1 MALFGSKKNVFCTLL
16 LRGSSCKVIVRQI
29 ASKNR
34 VTKSVKTTI
43 NFASKDELN
52 ERLGEIM
59 SKFNAKKRYICALMS
74 SPNQHLS
81 EELSTQKDYIV
92 EAVSDEYAVC
102 VPKSEAAWIRGVIS
116 LNIDECMSAL
126 KLMYFLIKNQE
137 FKGTCMF
144 VIKFKDSVCVA
155 YANDSSVLSVSMYD
169 YEKECIKIATKASNS
184 ASFSDSEEF
193 FYELVKDKLSIFY
206 SGQNSD
212 FIDKIF
218 IYDASGVDKNMS
230 YYFFKNLLIQTEL
243 VPIDIL
249 DFANKINIKENY

>member
-16 LRGSSCKVIVRQI
+16 LNGGSCKIIVRQI

-34 VTKSVKTTI
+34 VAKSAKTTI

-52 ERLGEIM
+52 EKLGEIM
-59 SKFNAKKRYICALMS
+59 SKFNTKKSYICALMS
-74 SPNQHLS
+74 SAKQCLS
-81 EELSTQKDYIV
+81 EELSSQKDYIV
-92 EAVSDEYAVC
+92 EAVNDDYAVC
-102 VPKSEAAWIRGVIS
+102 VPKNDAEWIRSAIN

-144 VIKFKDSVCVA
+144 VLKFKDSVCVA
-155 YANDSSVLSVSMYD
+155 FANDSSVLSASMYD

-212 FIDKIF
+212 FVSKIF
-218 IYDASGVDKNMS
+218 LYDASGVDRNMS